1 MEYIQTILFQISAS
15 RLDEAS
21 EAGGLLAELD
31 EHRRFLKGQPGFRDI
46 RITRSIN
53 NEGNV
58 LVVLETQWTDD
69 SSLVRYETGEPN
81 AAAIVRQHE
90 GLLVAGSL
98 QVLDMEALRTEA
110 SFKAEEKEHAAYA
123 RLTLPIAIPLGI
135 LAFALLVIYGL
146 SRVYLEIG
154 GDGAVALAAGIAIG
168 VLVVSFALANSPKSP
183 GWLIG
188 GIVGLAA
195 LALIGGTIWALANE
209 DESKAAEQVNG
220 GQETTGET
228 PTPGGETGGATDGGA
243 GGAIAVS
250 MTDNKFDPA
259 ELEVGAGAAVT
270 LNITN
275 DGSAIHNM
283 RIAGPDGN
291 YNTDDDAVS
300 DPNLVT
306 GGSEAVIEWTAP
318 DTAGEIKFQCDFHP
332 TEMLGTITVQ

>member
-81 AAAIVRQHE
+81 AAAIVRKHE

-154 GDGAVALAAGIAIG
+154 GDGAVALAAGMAIG
-168 VLVVSFALANSPKSP
+168 VLVVSFALANSPKAP

-188 GIVGLAA
+188 GVVGLAA
-195 LALIGGTIWALANE
+195 LALMGGTIWALANE

-220 GQETTGET
+220 GQETET
-228 PTPGGETGGATDGGA
+228 PTPGGETPGGGTGG
-243 GGAIAVS
+243 GIAVT
-250 MTDNKFDPA
+250 MGDNKFDPA
-259 ELEVGAGAAVT
+259 KITVSAGAAVT

-275 DGSAIHNM
+275 GGTAIHNM

-300 DPNLVT
+300 DPNLVP
-306 GGSEAVIEWTAP
+306 GGSEATIGWTAP
-318 DTAGEIKFQCDFHP
+318 DAAGEIKFQCDFHP
-332 TEMLGTITVQ
+332 TEMVGTITVQ